1 MRRLVTLIISCFILI
16 TVNAQVDSSSY
27 VLGNI
32 LYEQG
37 NYSEAIKVYQNI
49 IDDKGYSAELN
60 YNLGNCFYKTGDIGN
75 CILNYERALQLDP
88 GNDDIQ
94 YNLDLANLRIRD
106 KLSPVEEVI
115 LAIWWRNII
124 NLFTTQTWAII
135 AVLFAWI
142 AFIGFFFYR
151 FNKHINIQK
160 TGFYLFAGF
169 FILFVFSLVIAFSSH
184 TWHQHHQYAIVMEP
198 SSILKSE
205 PNESSTNLTLIHE
218 GLKIQVMDVQDN
230 WTEIKMADGNVGWLL
245 TSTIEKI

>member
-1 MRRLVTLIISCFILI
+1 MKRLI
-16 TVNAQVDSSSY
+16 TFFSACFLFISAHAEVDSSSY

-37 NYSEAIKVYQNI
+37 NYNEAIKVYQKI
-49 IDDKGYSAELN
+49 ISEKGNSAELN

-88 GNDDIQ
+88 GNDDIR

-124 NLFTTQTWAII
+124 NLFTTRTWAIL

-142 AFIGFFFYR
+142 AFAGFIFFR
-151 FNKHINIQK
+151 MSRQLTIQK
-160 TGFYLFAGF
+160 TGFYIFAGF
-169 FILFVFSLVIAFSSH
+169 FILFICSLIISFSSSR
-184 TWHQHHQYAIVMEP
+184 WHLNHQYAIVMEP

-218 GLKIQVMDVQDN
+218 GLKIQVLDVQDN
-230 WTEIKMADGNVGWLL
+230 WTEVRMADGNEGWLL
-245 TSTIEKI
+245 SSTIERI

>member
-1 MRRLVTLIISCFILI
+1 MKRFTLLAISCFILLPSF
-16 TVNAQVDSSSY
+16 TQVDSNSY

-37 NYSEAIKVYQNI
+37 NYAEAIKVYQKVINE
-49 IDDKGYSAELN
+49 KGYSAELN
-60 YNLGNCFYKTGDIGN
+60 YNLGNCFYKTGDIGD
-75 CILNYERALQLDP
+75 CILNYERALALDP

-106 KLSPVEEVI
+106 KLSPVEEVL

-124 NLFTTQTWAII
+124 NLFTTRTWALL
-135 AVLFAWI
+135 AVGFVWI
-142 AFIGFFFYR
+142 A
-151 FNKHINIQK
+151 
-160 TGFYLFAGF
+160 FAGF
-169 FILFVFSLVIAFSSH
+169 FLFRFSRKLFIQKAGFYVFAGFLCLFIITLIIAFSSDK
-184 TWHQHHQYAIVMEP
+184 WHQHHQYAIVMQP

-218 GLKIQVMDVQDN
+218 GLKIQVLDTQDS

-245 TSTIEKI
+245 TETIERI

>member
-1 MRRLVTLIISCFILI
+1 MLIS
-16 TVNAQVDSSSY
+16 VHAQVDSSSY

-37 NYSEAIKVYQNI
+37 NYTEAIKVYQNI
-49 IDDKGYSAELN
+49 INDKGYSAELN
-60 YNLGNCFYKTGDIGN
+60 YNLGNCYYKTGDIGN

-115 LAIWWRNII
+115 LSIWWRNII
-124 NLFTTQTWAII
+124 NLFTTRTWALL
-135 AVLFAWI
+135 AVIFAWI
-142 AFIGFFFYR
+142 SFIGFFLYR
-151 FNKHINIQK
+151 FNRKLIIQK
-160 TGFYLFAGF
+160 TGFYFFAGF
-169 FILFVFSLVIAFSSH
+169 FILFAFAIVIAYSANK
-184 TWHQHHQYAIVMEP
+184 WHERHQYAIVMEP

-218 GLKIQVMDVQDN
+218 GLKIQVLDVQDN
-230 WTEIKMADGNVGWLL
+230 WTEVKMADGEVGWLL
-245 TSTIEKI
+245 SETIEDI